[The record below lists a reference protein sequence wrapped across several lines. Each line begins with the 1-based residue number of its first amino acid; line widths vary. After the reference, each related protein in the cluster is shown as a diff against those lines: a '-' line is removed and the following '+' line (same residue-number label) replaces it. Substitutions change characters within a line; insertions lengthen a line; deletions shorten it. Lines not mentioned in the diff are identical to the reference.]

1 MLKKKKVNVKPINH
15 QEFGKMS
22 YNIPVEVEKNN
33 KVNEK
38 EVFNKRSNLKPTQ
51 SQNQNQK
58 KKKSPPR
65 ISKV

>member
-15 QEFGKMS
+15 QEFGKMN

-33 KVNEK
+33 KVSEK
-38 EVFNKRSNLKPTQ
+38 EVFNKQSNLKPNQ
-51 SQNQNQK
+51 SQNPK

>member
-1 MLKKKKVNVKPINH
+1 MLKKNKGTKPKVNVKPINH
-15 QEFGKMS
+15 QEFGKMN

-38 EVFNKRSNLKPTQ
+38 EVFNKPNQ
-51 SQNQNQK
+51 SQNPK

>member
-1 MLKKKKVNVKPINH
+1 MLKKKKVNVKPIDH
-15 QEFGKMS
+15 KQFGKMS

-38 EVFNKRSNLKPTQ
+38 EVFNKSTP
-51 SQNQNQK
+51 NQNQK
-58 KKKSPPR
+58 KKSRPR

>member
-1 MLKKKKVNVKPINH
+1 MLKKKKVNVKPMDH
-15 QEFGKMS
+15 QQFGKMS

-33 KVNEK
+33 KVSEK
-38 EVFNKRSNLKPTQ
+38 EVFNKRSNLKSTQ
-51 SQNQNQK
+51 SQNQK

>member
-1 MLKKKKVNVKPINH
+1 MLKKKRVNVKPINH
-15 QEFGKMS
+15 QEFGKMN

-38 EVFNKRSNLKPTQ
+38 EVFNKPTQ
-51 SQNQNQK
+51 SQNQK

>member
-15 QEFGKMS
+15 QEFGKMN

-38 EVFNKRSNLKPTQ
+38 EVFNKPTQ
-51 SQNQNQK
+51 SQNQKK

>member
-1 MLKKKKVNVKPINH
+1 MLKKKKVKVKPINH

-33 KVNEK
+33 KVSEK
-38 EVFNKRSNLKPTQ
+38 EVFNKRSNLKSNQ
-51 SQNQNQK
+51 SQNQ

>member
-15 QEFGKMS
+15 QEFGKMN

-38 EVFNKRSNLKPTQ
+38 EVFNKPTQ
-51 SQNQNQK
+51 SQNQKK
-58 KKKSPPR
+58 KKKSPAR

>member
-38 EVFNKRSNLKPTQ
+38 EVLISLFRVRIRRRRVSLVF
-51 SQNQNQK
+51 QK
-58 KKKSPPR
+58 FSL
-65 ISKV
+65 